1 MINVVFISIF
11 GIIYGKLCDYL
22 IEKENHQYMKGQ
34 EDSIINKTYM
44 FQFINT
50 YIYIFVDVFY
60 YQDWKRLQQNLVIVM
75 VFKQVFMNLLEYL
88 LLKCTVAR
96 AIEKVKNKFKE
107 QKRVLQDKLD
117 EELKKLKAQQEVS
130 K

>member
-1 MINVVFISIF
+1 
-11 GIIYGKLCDYL
+11 
-22 IEKENHQYMKGQ
+22 MKGQ